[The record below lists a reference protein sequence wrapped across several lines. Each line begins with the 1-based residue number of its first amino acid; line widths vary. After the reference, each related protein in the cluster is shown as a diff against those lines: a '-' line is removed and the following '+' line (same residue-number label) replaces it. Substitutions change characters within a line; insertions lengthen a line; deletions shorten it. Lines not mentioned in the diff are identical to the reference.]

1 MRSDNTMMKPQLAW
15 WTHIDNS
22 YYKFVPQI
30 DLTAGKPLGKYPYPE
45 ALIEAVKD
53 K

>member
-15 WTHIDNS
+15 WTHVDNS

-30 DLTAGKPLGKYPYPE
+30 DLIAGKPFGKYPYPE
-45 ALIEAVKD
+45 ELIEAIKD